1 MQMSSKLPLFFW
13 LLKWGGKNRSFKSE
27 AGIYKVPLPLAEAQA
42 S

>member
-13 LLKWGGKNRSFKSE
+13 LLKGGKKNQSFKSE